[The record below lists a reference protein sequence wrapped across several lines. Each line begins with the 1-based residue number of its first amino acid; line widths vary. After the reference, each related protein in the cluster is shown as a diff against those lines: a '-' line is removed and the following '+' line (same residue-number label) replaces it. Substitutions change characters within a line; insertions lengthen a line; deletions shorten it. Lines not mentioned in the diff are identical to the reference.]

1 MLHCRVHRNEPR
13 CLFKCADADCKRTF
27 CTYAAFKAHF
37 YRAHNESETSVTAG
51 AFVADFKCAIS
62 LCDQQF
68 HTVKELT
75 CHLKEH
81 IVEGRPVAC
90 PVTGCKNTFTV
101 KSSFTA
107 HMSRKH
113 RSCSVDS
120 ISDIYRETISQSS
133 TAIACEDASQ
143 VFNDETDDNIELPQ
157 NFSES
162 FLRNVCLLY
171 LKLQGQLLLPVSTIQ
186 TIVEEMQNVHELG
199 RDYIK

>member
-1 MLHCRVHRNEPR
+1 M
-13 CLFKCADADCKRTF
+13 
-27 CTYAAFKAHF
+27 
-37 YRAHNESETSVTAG
+37 
-51 AFVADFKCAIS
+51 
-62 LCDQQF
+62 
-68 HTVKELT
+68 
-75 CHLKEH
+75 
-81 IVEGRPVAC
+81 AC

-101 KSSFTA
+101 KLSFTA

-143 VFNDETDDNIELPQ
+143 IFNDETTNDSIELPQ

-171 LKLQGQLLLPVSTIQ
+171 LKLQGQLLLPASTIQ
-186 TIVEEMQNVHELG
+186 MIVEEMQNVHELG
-199 RDYIK
+199 QDYTLGKLQSLLRNDMHLTDDVVSKVCDCVKDSDLFSFCHQGPLRTTYSRAQTFKQMFHYIEPKKVTLEMMKI